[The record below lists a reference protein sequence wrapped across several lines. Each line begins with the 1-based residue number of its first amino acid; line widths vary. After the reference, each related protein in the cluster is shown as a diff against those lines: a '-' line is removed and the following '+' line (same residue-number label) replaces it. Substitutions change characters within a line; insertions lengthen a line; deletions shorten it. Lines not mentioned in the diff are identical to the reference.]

1 MVISMKEHMRRIALI
16 LLAILLVASM
26 YACEPDPESVSEPE
40 TSVPTEI
47 HLLTEGDFDFAV
59 RDGEAQITDYFGSE
73 QNVAVPDTLGGVPV
87 TEIGANAFHDNDTLR
102 SVTLPDSVRTI
113 GDNAFSYC
121 YALETVRF
129 GSGLKRIDDYAFC
142 GCSAMHTVELPDG
155 VAEIGKGAFSE
166 TRLTDVGIPGSVRR
180 IEANA
185 FANTLYLASL
195 TDEFVIVGD
204 GVLLRYN
211 GAERASFCR
220 RACGSYPT
228 RSTGSNTM
236 MNLRRRCGASCFP
249 RA

>member
-1 MVISMKEHMRRIALI
+1 MVIFMKEHMRRIALI

-129 GSGLKRIDDYAFC
+129 GSGRKRIDDYAFS
-142 GCSAMHTVELPDG
+142 GCSAMHTAALPHR
-155 VAEIGKGAFSE
+155 VSAIGQGTFNE
-166 TRLTDVGIPGSVRR
+166 TSPTHRGIPGR
-180 IEANA
+180 
-185 FANTLYLASL
+185 
-195 TDEFVIVGD
+195 
-204 GVLLRYN
+204 
-211 GAERASFCR
+211 CR
-220 RACGSYPT
+220 PV
-228 RSTGSNTM
+228 
-236 MNLRRRCGASCFP
+236 
-249 RA
+249 

>member
-40 TSVPTEI
+40 TSVP
-47 HLLTEGDFDFAV
+47 
-59 RDGEAQITDYFGSE
+59 
-73 QNVAVPDTLGGVPV
+73 NTLGGVPV

-180 IEANA
+180 
-185 FANTLYLASL
+185 
-195 TDEFVIVGD
+195 
-204 GVLLRYN
+204 
-211 GAERASFCR
+211 RAGR
-220 RACGSYPT
+220 RSAGG
-228 RSTGSNTM
+228 RAVRI
-236 MNLRRRCGASCFP
+236 RRVRPAAI
-249 RA
+249 R